1 MSDFSIT
8 FFAALSDPTRLRAL
22 FLLAARG
29 ELCVCRLVEALGVS
43 QPKMS
48 RHLAFLRDAGI
59 VRDRRAG
66 QWVHYR
72 VNEDLPDWARQ
83 VLTTSAAAMAA
94 DLPYRGDLAR
104 LGSGTAR
111 TGGAAQAGTGAGAMP
126 C

>member
-1 MSDFSIT
+1 MSDFPLT

-22 FLLAARG
+22 VLLAAHG
-29 ELCVCRLVEALGVS
+29 ELCVCRLVTALGVS

-48 RHLAFLRDAGI
+48 RHLAFLRDTGI

-83 VLTTSAAAMAA
+83 VLASTAAAVAGDM
-94 DLPYRGDLAR
+94 PYQGDLAR
-104 LGSGTAR
+104 IGN
-111 TGGAAQAGTGAGAMP
+111 GAGGGGTVAA
-126 C
+126 